1 MTKTDKKKGL
11 DLGVLPSLI
20 GYHVRLAQIEVF
32 EDFAQTLSQFDLS
45 PGRFGV
51 LVLIEANPG
60 LNQGQLA
67 AASRL
72 DRSTMVSVIDYL
84 EGRGLVVRKP
94 SPTDRRTNALWLTP
108 KGKVLVGQMKQLIAQ
123 HEERVLADLSAAER
137 ATLIELLGR
146 IKGQKKA

>member
-1 MTKTDKKKGL
+1 MTKQEKKKGL
-11 DLGVLPSLI
+11 DLGLLPSLI
-20 GYHVRLAQIEVF
+20 GYQVRLAQIEVF
-32 EDFAQTLSQFDLS
+32 EDFAQALAEFELS

-108 KGKVLVGQMKQLIAQ
+108 KGKTLVGQMKPLIAQ

-137 ATLIELLGR
+137 ATLIDLLSR
-146 IKGQKKA
+146 IKGKKRA